1 MPRDLIID
9 NFSRLGLGVS
19 LEGRKEGR
27 KGLRAVPWII
37 GNVVGNDNKRPVGE
51 GMGCTRSC
59 MEKLRSRGAFPRKGK
74 RGGRG
79 RGRSLDRFF
88 QFLTTLT
95 RVERKNRK
103 FRGVNDV
110 QRERGGGRGNYRL
123 RRRNDARTIRGPM
136 FTALRRND
144 RPCHE
149 STMLAVR
156 GQAFREINR
165 GYYDRAAERIPL
177 QTAG

>member
-110 QRERGGGRGNYRL
+110 QRERGGG
-123 RRRNDARTIRGPM
+123 
-136 FTALRRND
+136 
-144 RPCHE
+144 
-149 STMLAVR
+149 
-156 GQAFREINR
+156 
-165 GYYDRAAERIPL
+165 ER
-177 QTAG
+177 